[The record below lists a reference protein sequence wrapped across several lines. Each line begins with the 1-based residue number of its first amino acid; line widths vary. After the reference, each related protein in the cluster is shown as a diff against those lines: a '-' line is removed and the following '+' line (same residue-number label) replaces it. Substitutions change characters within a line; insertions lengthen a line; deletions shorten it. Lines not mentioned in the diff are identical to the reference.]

1 MSDNKKSEKKTPTRT
16 RKMPAWVFPIQAI
29 TWLVS
34 KNEALTLDADPTR
47 IRGKNQKYRP
57 DHSKIFKRAV
67 TGGYTANPLP
77 IRTKRAGLGHPD
89 DMGGVTLANLSLWI
103 GCHLVPQQALE
114 FLVQCA
120 RSGIVKT
127 VRREALGVPIDPQA
141 WAGATLLEDKD
152 ARVLLMVDLKP
163 ELNSGG
169 FGGSVEPLFC
179 WQDVA
184 GLVLKPERPEPRES
198 VDAALYRY
206 AQQYFQQHGRPLSR
220 ADAEYQG
227 HKQGYAINPIRR
239 AYSSLPA
246 HLKNSA
252 KKVNQRNV
260 K

>member
-1 MSDNKKSEKKTPTRT
+1 MSDNKKSEKKTPTKT

-34 KNEALTLDADPTR
+34 KNEALTLDADRTR

-57 DHSKIFKRAV
+57 DDYQIFKRAV
-67 TGGYTANPLP
+67 TGGYTANILP

-103 GCHLVPQQALE
+103 GCHLAPQQALE

-120 RSGIVKT
+120 RSGIIKT

-141 WAGATLLEDKD
+141 WAGATLIEDKD

-163 ELNSGG
+163 DLNSSG
-169 FGGSVEPLFC
+169 FGGPIEPLFC
-179 WQDVA
+179 WKDVA
-184 GLVLKPERPEPRES
+184 GLVLKPERPVPRES
-198 VDAALYRY
+198 VDGWLHRY
-206 AQQYFQQHGRPLSR
+206 AERYLQQTGRPLSR
-220 ADAEYQG
+220 DTAVHEGGKQLYAV
-227 HKQGYAINPIRR
+227 HKVRT

-252 KKVNQRNV
+252 KKANQRND